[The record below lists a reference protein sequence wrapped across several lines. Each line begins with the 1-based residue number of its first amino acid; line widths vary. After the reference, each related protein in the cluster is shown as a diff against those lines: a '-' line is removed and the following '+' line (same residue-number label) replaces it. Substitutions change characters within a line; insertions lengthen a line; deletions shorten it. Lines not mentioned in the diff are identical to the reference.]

1 MDALVAQGK
10 EYSAWSSTENNSSV
24 GKTAH
29 ERNSWQ
35 SLLELRLTQGEVERC
50 ISSWRGRLNF

>member
-29 ERNSWQ
+29 ERNSW
-35 SLLELRLTQGEVERC
+35 
-50 ISSWRGRLNF
+50 